1 MSSLNKVF
9 LLGRLGKDP
18 DARAMP
24 DGTAVTSFSLATSVI
39 STKSGEKKEYTEWH
53 RCVAFNKAGEV
64 AASYLRKGSLVLIEG
79 SLRTRKYEDKGVE
92 KYTTE
97 VVVGRLTMVGSK
109 PNYDEQQPDTNANT
123 DPSKGFSDLED
134 DIPF

>member
-9 LLGRLGKDP
+9 LLGRIGKDP

-64 AASYLRKGSLVLIEG
+64 AATYLRKGSLVLIEG

-109 PNYDEQQPDTNANT
+109 PNYDEQQPVNNSNI
-123 DPSKGFSDLED
+123 DPTKGFSDLED